1 MNKKFSNL
9 FLRDAFIVTL
19 KNIAVQNKKVILL
32 TNDQGAPE
40 LDDFKKKYHSNFT
53 ILEYLSKILLLYQLA

>member
-40 LDDFKKKYHSNFT
+40 LDDFKKKNT
-53 ILEYLSKILLLYQLA
+53 PAILQFWNI